1 MSSRKRKSSYTKP
14 KLRERLK
21 NRILQGSLGGRSGQW
36 SARKAQLL
44 AAAYKKNGGGY
55 RGGKSKTQRSLSN
68 WTKEK
73 WRTSD
78 GKPAIRDGGTTRYLP
93 EKAWS
98 KLTDAQKRATN
109 AKKKKGSK
117 LGRQFVANTEAAAD
131 ARRSSVKSHF
141 SGQDAEY
148 RVMTVFEDIRI
159 KNDKKLQEAM
169 SVSKMIGCSGVHKD
183 KDGNW
188 MPCASMEEL
197 EKISNLAEGPKW
209 RTVVPESGDSKKRTK
224 GRRRKPAAD
233 GWEKLNEE
241 PIGGIVSLEG
251 GGLVSGNLFSGKQSK
266 PKMNPCWDGY
276 VMQGMKKGKNGRMVP
291 NCVPV
296 ETKSSPG
303 PEYVRENDNDVF
315 IDPESARAR
324 SRQLGCIG
332 ISRRL
337 SKGGRVVWMPCTN
350 MTDYAN
356 RTGSTSLGR
365 RNIQRRD
372 KERMESA
379 VRTVMAKKKPKV
391 SLSQRL
397 NKKK

>member
-1 MSSRKRKSSYTKP
+1 
-14 KLRERLK
+14 
-21 NRILQGSLGGRSGQW
+21 
-36 SARKAQLL
+36 
-44 AAAYKKNGGGY
+44 
-55 RGGKSKTQRSLSN
+55 
-68 WTKEK
+68 
-73 WRTSD
+73 
-78 GKPAIRDGGTTRYLP
+78 
-93 EKAWS
+93 
-98 KLTDAQKRATN
+98 
-109 AKKKKGSK
+109 
-117 LGRQFVANTEAAAD
+117 
-131 ARRSSVKSHF
+131 
-141 SGQDAEY
+141 
-148 RVMTVFEDIRI
+148 
-159 KNDKKLQEAM
+159 
-169 SVSKMIGCSGVHKD
+169 
-183 KDGNW
+183 
-188 MPCASMEEL
+188 MEEL

-233 GWEKLNEE
+233 GWEQLNEE

-356 RTGSTSLGR
+356 RTGSTALGR

-379 VRTVMAKKKPKV
+379 VRTVIAKKNPKV
-391 SLSQRL
+391 PLSQRL